1 MIKQLLIIVVT
12 AAVSAACVAN
22 QYEDCQHGIVI
33 SAVEYDNKPFSKGCQ
48 GDFKCDKGA
57 LECVY
62 YFHEQAQKHIDD
74 AKFLIKKGGDAT
86 PVSIEFYNALCN
98 LYEVKV
104 RLKTLAEES
113 SQDWE
118 ILDKTGLI
126 KQTDLVMLILSAK
139 IRQLELE
146 SGGSCDE
153 TGDCPDT
160 GF

>member
-1 MIKQLLIIVVT
+1 MIKQLLFVIALMAILV
-12 AAVSAACVAN
+12 ACAAN
-22 QYEDCQHGIVI
+22 QYENYQHGIVI

-48 GDFKCDKGA
+48 GDFECDKGA

-62 YFHEQAQKHIDD
+62 YFHKQAQNHIDD
-74 AKFLIKKGGDAT
+74 AKFLIKKGGDTT

-98 LYEVKV
+98 LYQVKV
-104 RLKTLAEES
+104 RLKTLEKES

-153 TGDCPDT
+153 TDDCLDT